1 MAALLRQ
8 ATRSLTGTLR
18 LGLARKSSRKTTEW
32 SCRSVQT
39 FRCKTRSPSA
49 GKSGHVSE
57 QFKFSALQKNFFSTL
72 TLNLKHPHFLPAAS
86 RGGKTYHHPTELH
99 FYWTSSHS
107 FNAGKENTQ
116 WNVSLL
122 ADSLIKTYGRW
133 WVSSLWPFSDSIFN
147 HQSTSKPFLTPCGE
161 IGSVPSLNQLPQP
174 GLIGIPA
181 VKEAFIILLSSG
193 LIFPLPVTHHHKYIV
208 MRSLLHTH
216 RETHTFPDR

>member
-1 MAALLRQ
+1 MLFIRCLITLIREVF
-8 ATRSLTGTLR
+8 SLHAEVLQNLPSLSWGRVFSLAQLSVSSTQTIGRGCEWFCGSITQTSYTEFDRNPSTWFGTKKLP
-18 LGLARKSSRKTTEW
+18 KTTEW

-116 WNVSLL
+116 WNVSLF
-122 ADSLIKTYGRW
+122 ADSLNKT
-133 WVSSLWPFSDSIFN
+133 
-147 HQSTSKPFLTPCGE
+147 
-161 IGSVPSLNQLPQP
+161 
-174 GLIGIPA
+174 
-181 VKEAFIILLSSG
+181 
-193 LIFPLPVTHHHKYIV
+193 
-208 MRSLLHTH
+208 
-216 RETHTFPDR
+216 